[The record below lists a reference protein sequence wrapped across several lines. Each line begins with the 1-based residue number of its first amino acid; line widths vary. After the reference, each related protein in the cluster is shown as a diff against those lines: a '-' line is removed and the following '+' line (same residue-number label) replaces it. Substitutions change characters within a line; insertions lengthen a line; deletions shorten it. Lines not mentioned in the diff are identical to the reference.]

1 MSASDQLAGD
11 WLARLET
18 NRRELSELASA
29 FEEEAGLHRPLA
41 ESVGDIITRDFEDVD
56 FAQALSDRETSDTLI
71 QLLDENREQVEHAL
85 ERLAQGKYGYC
96 EDCGEAIAP
105 ERLKFRP
112 EATRCVSCQSRW
124 DRTNRRSA

>member
-1 MSASDQLAGD
+1 MSASEQLAGE
-11 WLARLET
+11 WLARLEN

-56 FAQALSDRETSDTLI
+56 FAQAISDRETSDTLI

-96 EDCGEAIAP
+96 EDCSRPIPA

-112 EATRCVSCQSRW
+112 EATRCVQCQGRR
-124 DRTNRRSA
+124 DRQRRSA